1 MSLALSVE
9 KFRPEV
15 SLKYSEQSAIEHVV
29 TNETEFRDATAIIP
43 QRWMN
48 AYMGPRF
55 ENGTLKESAKVHGNN
70 VKEGDLLLHFVGSG
84 DTKRSR
90 MTTFMDSYDL
100 DRSEWALEIENTTY
114 NKEIDKFWKSWAKI
128 ESERKYVADPE
139 TKGTQAR

>member
-1 MSLALSVE
+1 MSLALGVE

-29 TNETEFRDATAIIP
+29 TNETEFRDATTIIP
-43 QRWMN
+43 PRWMN

-55 ENGTLKESAKVHGNN
+55 ENGTLKGSADIHGNN
-70 VKEGDLLLHFVGSG
+70 VREDDLLLHFVGSG

-100 DRSEWALEIENTTY
+100 DKSKWALKLGNTSY
-114 NKEIDKFWKSWAKI
+114 EKEIDEFWKSWAI
-128 ESERKYVADPE
+128 NESERKHVADPE
-139 TKGTQAR
+139 TKKKTS